1 QYKRDFTQD
10 LQNSQ
15 VQKAALTLL
24 TIRLKSDSNYQ
35 KAYRFL
41 LNYFSHQKPSRESS
55 LLLNRGGIV
64 MFSTGKL
71 EEGQYQPLQNT
82 STYFTP
88 DQINV
93 IKPIFYQSSL
103 TQRPEMAG

>member
-1 QYKRDFTQD
+1 
-10 LQNSQ
+10 
-15 VQKAALTLL
+15 
-24 TIRLKSDSNYQ
+24 
-35 KAYRFL
+35 
-41 LNYFSHQKPSRESS
+41 
-55 LLLNRGGIV
+55 

-103 TQRPEMAG
+103 TQRPEMAGYYSQYSLGCAVGHLFQAPPIIRDQRLG